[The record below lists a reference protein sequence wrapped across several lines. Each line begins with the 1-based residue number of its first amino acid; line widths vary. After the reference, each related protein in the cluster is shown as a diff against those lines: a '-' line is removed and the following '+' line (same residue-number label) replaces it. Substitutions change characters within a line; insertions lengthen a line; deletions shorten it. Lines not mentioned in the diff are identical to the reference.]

1 MAYKTFN
8 RFLKSLSI
16 KKKLTYTLIPVI
28 LVTYLLSVGSVY
40 MVSFHETK
48 SIVNQQ
54 AQTLANQRTQLVDS
68 YLDQLRTETEIFMFD
83 TAFQKRFRTNRST
96 LSLSQQEELNK
107 EITQYMYS
115 MIISY
120 NVYVESITLINNHL
134 DSYNWHMDGRNSY
147 SAYISRLLPLSDTLT
162 ELDGGILYTYDK
174 LDQGVVTI
182 ARLIKD
188 PIYDRKIGIFMLDFN
203 LGFLNKMTGVR
214 TKDQS
219 TADALLAIADIRMPI
234 MSGLELA
241 THIHTHYPQIKVIL
255 VTGYSDFEYA
265 RTAIQNNVFEYLLK
279 PIDSENLIAVILRA
293 QKEIESAEKNER
305 LFKVFKEHFSDNL
318 QSARRQFV
326 ENLLFRSGVF
336 QNADDLREAYGFNFK
351 TYRLVSV
358 CCRTAMDAAQLESE
372 YYCTHLVD
380 EYMQEAQP
388 GIITYIFGN
397 LVFMLWNVEK
407 PNPYDDNEAL
417 LGFLRDLHA
426 KARRNFLGMLSAG
439 ISQASSTLNNI
450 QTLRHQTSEC
460 LEYMQENKKQEFL
473 FYEDIL
479 NDTIHWEIEP
489 QIETLTA
496 CVHAGNTAGALR
508 YFDQMRADIQE
519 KQPDTVYS
527 VFLLIVSKVCLVMRE
542 YRSESYAL
550 SEEVAFMLSALNTQP
565 DTGIE
570 YLRKWLAQM
579 CTLVSEA
586 QKERSNSLVSAVC
599 EYINTNYAQPIGL
612 AEASRHV
619 GRNASYIS
627 RLIRECTGKS
637 FTQIL
642 TDKRM
647 QEAKKLLKETNL
659 KVNEVAE
666 RTGYMNVRYFTR
678 IFKAAMNMSPSDYR
692 SLSAAFL

>member
-1 MAYKTFN
+1 MKILVVDDEHILRT
-8 RFLKSLSI
+8 RLKSVLEQS
-16 KKKLTYTLIPVI
+16 
-28 LVTYLLSVGSVY
+28 G
-40 MVSFHETK
+40 
-48 SIVNQQ
+48 
-54 AQTLANQRTQLVDS
+54 
-68 YLDQLRTETEIFMFD
+68 
-83 TAFQKRFRTNRST
+83 
-96 LSLSQQEELNK
+96 
-107 EITQYMYS
+107 
-115 MIISY
+115 
-120 NVYVESITLINNHL
+120 
-134 DSYNWHMDGRNSY
+134 
-147 SAYISRLLPLSDTLT
+147 LPLSAVFTA
-162 ELDGGILYTYDK
+162 EN
-174 LDQGVVTI
+174 
-182 ARLIKD
+182 A
-188 PIYDRKIGIFMLDFN
+188 
-203 LGFLNKMTGVR
+203 LN
-214 TKDQS
+214 
-219 TADALLAIADIRMPI
+219 AIECIEKEQPQIVITDIRMPI

-407 PNPYDDNEAL
+407 PDPYDDNEAL

-450 QTLRHQTSEC
+450 QTLRHQISEC
-460 LEYMQENKKQEFL
+460 L
-473 FYEDIL
+473 
-479 NDTIHWEIEP
+479 
-489 QIETLTA
+489 
-496 CVHAGNTAGALR
+496 
-508 YFDQMRADIQE
+508 
-519 KQPDTVYS
+519 
-527 VFLLIVSKVCLVMRE
+527 E

-612 AEASRHV
+612 AETSRHV

>member
-1 MAYKTFN
+1 M
-8 RFLKSLSI
+8 RSLSGC
-16 KKKLTYTLIPVI
+16 
-28 LVTYLLSVGSVY
+28 GSPN
-40 MVSFHETK
+40 F
-48 SIVNQQ
+48 
-54 AQTLANQRTQLVDS
+54 
-68 YLDQLRTETEIFMFD
+68 
-83 TAFQKRFRTNRST
+83 
-96 LSLSQQEELNK
+96 
-107 EITQYMYS
+107 
-115 MIISY
+115 
-120 NVYVESITLINNHL
+120 
-134 DSYNWHMDGRNSY
+134 
-147 SAYISRLLPLSDTLT
+147 LPL
-162 ELDGGILYTYDK
+162 
-174 LDQGVVTI
+174 GV
-182 ARLIKD
+182 
-188 PIYDRKIGIFMLDFN
+188 
-203 LGFLNKMTGVR
+203 
-214 TKDQS
+214 Q
-219 TADALLAIADIRMPI
+219 
-234 MSGLELA
+234 LELA
-241 THIHTHYPQIKVIL
+241 IC
-255 VTGYSDFEYA
+255 E
-265 RTAIQNNVFEYLLK
+265 
-279 PIDSENLIAVILRA
+279 
-293 QKEIESAEKNER
+293 
-305 LFKVFKEHFSDNL
+305 
-318 QSARRQFV
+318 
-326 ENLLFRSGVF
+326 
-336 QNADDLREAYGFNFK
+336 
-351 TYRLVSV
+351 
-358 CCRTAMDAAQLESE
+358 
-372 YYCTHLVD
+372 
-380 EYMQEAQP
+380 
-388 GIITYIFGN
+388 
-397 LVFMLWNVEK
+397 
-407 PNPYDDNEAL
+407 
-417 LGFLRDLHA
+417 
-426 KARRNFLGMLSAG
+426 
-439 ISQASSTLNNI
+439 
-450 QTLRHQTSEC
+450 
-460 LEYMQENKKQEFL
+460 ENKKQEFL

-586 QKERSNSLVSAVC
+586 QKERSNFLVSAVC

>member
-1 MAYKTFN
+1 M
-8 RFLKSLSI
+8 
-16 KKKLTYTLIPVI
+16 
-28 LVTYLLSVGSVY
+28 
-40 MVSFHETK
+40 
-48 SIVNQQ
+48 
-54 AQTLANQRTQLVDS
+54 
-68 YLDQLRTETEIFMFD
+68 
-83 TAFQKRFRTNRST
+83 
-96 LSLSQQEELNK
+96 
-107 EITQYMYS
+107 
-115 MIISY
+115 
-120 NVYVESITLINNHL
+120 
-134 DSYNWHMDGRNSY
+134 
-147 SAYISRLLPLSDTLT
+147 
-162 ELDGGILYTYDK
+162 
-174 LDQGVVTI
+174 
-182 ARLIKD
+182 
-188 PIYDRKIGIFMLDFN
+188 
-203 LGFLNKMTGVR
+203 
-214 TKDQS
+214 
-219 TADALLAIADIRMPI
+219 
-234 MSGLELA
+234 
-241 THIHTHYPQIKVIL
+241 
-255 VTGYSDFEYA
+255 
-265 RTAIQNNVFEYLLK
+265 
-279 PIDSENLIAVILRA
+279 
-293 QKEIESAEKNER
+293 
-305 LFKVFKEHFSDNL
+305 FKEHFSDNL

-407 PNPYDDNEAL
+407 PDPYDDNEAL

-570 YLRKWLAQM
+570 YLRKWLSQM
-579 CTLVSEA
+579 CTLVSGA